1 MRRKLVLWGSNEKDE
16 KMLVALELL
25 EKENVVMIYTF
36 PEDVATE
43 AFYKAMSEDWKDDKE
58 VEFPEKYS
66 KIERKLSVSDSIL
79 PDEIR
84 VDRPDLITR
93 AQAEW
98 HFVVLSSK
106 LFHLY
111 RSELEEL
118 KEKIE
123 GLSEYDNMLWDEL
136 RTFWAKVQNQVN
148 DKNLFREHG
157 AALRERTN
165 HLFDKLKSLKKSL
178 EEEFEKQSEGYV
190 NDFKAEIKEIEDK
203 IEKGLGL
210 APLFEDLKKIQ
221 AKFKDFRFTKDH
233 RNEVWDKID
242 ATFKA
247 LKEKRNSGGEQ
258 NAGNNYARLEARYN
272 GLLVAI
278 TKMERSVQM
287 DKKDLDFQIKKVED
301 SDGQLE
307 SQLRQAKIRMIE
319 ERINSKQEKLDDMNK
334 TKADLERRLE
344 KEKKRTVRA
353 ERHEKLSEAKEVIK
367 QKIAAGISETAKEMG
382 KISEKLEKAAA
393 DILSK
398 AGEQKD
404 GGEKGADTESEIK
417 AENEAVS
424 VSIIDQIADSLEDFV
439 EDVIDTAKAVAE
451 VVEEK
456 IEDTIES
463 LKKEQN
469 SEEE

>member
-16 KMLVALELL
+16 KMLVALELM

-43 AFYKAMSEDWKDDKE
+43 AFYKAMSEQWKDDKE
-58 VEFPEKYS
+58 VEFPDKFT

-106 LFHLY
+106 LFNLY

-123 GLSEYDNMLWDEL
+123 QLSEYDNGLWEEL
-136 RTFWAKVQNQVN
+136 RTFWSKVQNQVN

-178 EEEFEKQSEGYV
+178 EAEFEKQSETYV
-190 NDFKAEIKEIEDK
+190 NDFKSEIKEIEDK

-210 APLFEDLKKIQ
+210 SPLFEDLKKIQ
-221 AKFKDFRFTKDH
+221 AKFKDIKFTKEH

-247 LKEKRNSGGEQ
+247 LKEKRNAGGEQ
-258 NAGNNYARLEARYN
+258 GSGNAYARLEARYN

-278 TKMERSVQM
+278 SKMEKSVQM
-287 DKKDLDFQIKKVED
+287 DKKDLDFQVKKVED

-319 ERINSKQEKLDDMNK
+319 ERINSKQEKIDDMHK
-334 TKADLERRLE
+334 TKEDLERRLE
-344 KEKKRTVRA
+344 KEKKRNAKA
-353 ERHEKLSEAKEVIK
+353 ERFEKISEAKEVIK

-382 KISEKLEKAAA
+382 KISDKLEKAAA
-393 DILSK
+393 DILAKSDDK
-398 AGEQKD
+398 K
-404 GGEKGADTESEIK
+404 EKSDQDETSAEGTKESIL
-417 AENEAVS
+417 
-424 VSIIDQIADSLEDFV
+424 DQIADTLEDFV
-439 EDVIDTAKAVAE
+439 EDVIDTAKAVVD
-451 VVEEK
+451 VVEDK

-463 LKKEQN
+463 LKKDKN
-469 SEEE
+469 TEEE